1 MRMKLLLAP
10 EQIQKETVLS
20 EEIELAEKYFLNS
33 HKGEQIEG
41 VVLKYSG

>member
-1 MRMKLLLAP
+1 MKLLLAP

-33 HKGEQIEG
+33 HKVEQIEG